1 MNIDATERL
10 KRSAAGQ
17 TASGM
22 VSDFHVISRADDRVS

>member
-22 VSDFHVISRADDRVS
+22 VFDFHVISRADDRVS